1 MFNQDLEMFR
11 LTRAE
16 TLRVSAGI
24 TQAQSEFAPAPG
36 KWSVGEVLD
45 HLLLAE
51 NFYRRI
57 FVRLVELQKSGAR
70 PVIRS
75 SFAEVNTSIA
85 YIPKSLLPL
94 LEVPFT
100 VFNMFVPA
108 VVREAMTQ
116 IRMLPAQNPDMA
128 APRRGKPVNELRD
141 ALKSSY
147 EDTAAVFHENTR
159 LDYRRMRYR
168 HPLLGDN
175 NMLQVLRIVALHE
188 RRHQSQIREILRS
201 RQFPRVA

>member
-24 TQAQSEFAPAPG
+24 NEAQSEFAPASG

-51 NFYRRI
+51 DFYRGI
-57 FVRLVELQKSGAR
+57 FARLVEIEKSGAR
-70 PVIRS
+70 PVISS

-100 VFNMFVPA
+100 VFNMFGPPGAKGAWTPTVL
-108 VVREAMTQ
+108 
-116 IRMLPAQNPDMA
+116 LP
-128 APRRGKPVNELRD
+128 R
-141 ALKSSY
+141 
-147 EDTAAVFHENTR
+147 
-159 LDYRRMRYR
+159 
-168 HPLLGDN
+168 
-175 NMLQVLRIVALHE
+175 
-188 RRHQSQIREILRS
+188 QST
-201 RQFPRVA
+201 

>member
-24 TQAQSEFAPAPG
+24 TQAQSEFAPAPS

-75 SFAEVNTSIA
+75 SGSSIQ
-85 YIPKSLLPL
+85 
-94 LEVPFT
+94 
-100 VFNMFVPA
+100 
-108 VVREAMTQ
+108 AMGS
-116 IRMLPAQNPDMA
+116 
-128 APRRGKPVNELRD
+128 RRGLMTGAR
-141 ALKSSY
+141 
-147 EDTAAVFHENTR
+147 TA
-159 LDYRRMRYR
+159 
-168 HPLLGDN
+168 
-175 NMLQVLRIVALHE
+175 
-188 RRHQSQIREILRS
+188 
-201 RQFPRVA
+201 

>member
-108 VVREAMTQ
+108 VVR
-116 IRMLPAQNPDMA
+116 A
-128 APRRGKPVNELRD
+128 ARC
-141 ALKSSY
+141 A
-147 EDTAAVFHENTR
+147 
-159 LDYRRMRYR
+159 
-168 HPLLGDN
+168 
-175 NMLQVLRIVALHE
+175 QVLL
-188 RRHQSQIREILRS
+188 RRHCGRVSRESSARLSAYAVRAS
-201 RQFPRVA
+201 AAGGQQHAASAADRRTA

>member
-75 SFAEVNTSIA
+75 SGSSIQ
-85 YIPKSLLPL
+85 
-94 LEVPFT
+94 
-100 VFNMFVPA
+100 
-108 VVREAMTQ
+108 AMGS
-116 IRMLPAQNPDMA
+116 
-128 APRRGKPVNELRD
+128 RRGLMTGAR
-141 ALKSSY
+141 
-147 EDTAAVFHENTR
+147 TA
-159 LDYRRMRYR
+159 
-168 HPLLGDN
+168 
-175 NMLQVLRIVALHE
+175 
-188 RRHQSQIREILRS
+188 
-201 RQFPRVA
+201 